1 MISKC
6 PECGRSYPAHHGSIC
21 KMCASKK
28 AKAEESTKEKE
39 LEQAAAQPVKVAP
52 KEIKNTNQGSM
63 EIMLKSEMGL
73 KPEEETIFFKQEK
86 KQEVVKSDFVDVAVL
101 AGNRQEDAM
110 KKISEKAKS
119 VLDICPNCQAPN
131 AGLALFCVECGKM
144 LTLSIAE
151 DKIID
156 YKLNEV
162 RGITKDQLEILKK
175 EGVETTLKLLD
186 KAYSPTKRKTLV
198 LKTNINEI
206 LLYRLV
212 NQCDLMRID
221 GVTPLNAYLLDLIGI
236 STIKL
241 LEKKTAKDVLDLI
254 AQKKSI
260 LYAKQVIILPEEK
273 LVKRWI
279 EDAKKIQKVVS

>member
-6 PECGRSYPAHHGSIC
+6 PECGRSYPSHHGSIC

-28 AKAEESTKEKE
+28 AKTENPSNGKTLEKSTTEPIKVNPKEELKKDIE
-39 LEQAAAQPVKVAP
+39 VKV
-52 KEIKNTNQGSM
+52 
-63 EIMLKSEMGL
+63 
-73 KPEEETIFFKQEK
+73 EEETIFFKEEEK
-86 KQEVVKSDFVDVAVL
+86 VEVVKSAFIDVVTL
-101 AGNRQEDAM
+101 ASNRQEDAM
-110 KKISEKAKS
+110 KKIAEKPKN
-119 VLDICPNCQAPN
+119 VLDVCPNCNTPN
-131 AGLALFCVECGKM
+131 GTLALFCVECGKM

-156 YKLNEV
+156 YKLHEV
-162 RGITKDQLEILKK
+162 KGITKEQLAILKK

-186 KAYSPTKRKTLV
+186 KGYSPTKRKTLI
-198 LKTNINEI
+198 LKTNLNEI

-221 GVTPLNAYLLDLIGI
+221 GVTPLNAYLLELIGI

-241 LEKKTAKDVLDLI
+241 LEKKMPKDVLALVE
-254 AQKKSI
+254 QKKSI

>member
-28 AKAEESTKEKE
+28 AKVEEVNKESK
-39 LEQAAAQPVKVAP
+39 QATSKPAP
-52 KEIKNTNQGSM
+52 KEIKNTNQGSI
-63 EIMLKSEMGL
+63 ETMLKSEMGL

-86 KQEVVKSDFVDVAVL
+86 KQEEVKSDFVDVAIL
-101 AGNRQEDAM
+101 AGTRQEDAM
-110 KKISEKAKS
+110 KKIAEKPKN
-119 VLDICPNCQAPN
+119 VLDVCPACNAPN
-131 AGLALFCVECGKM
+131 GTLALFCVECGKM
-144 LTLSIAE
+144 LTLSVAE

-162 RGITKDQLEILKK
+162 RGITKEQLEILKK
-175 EGVETTLKLLD
+175 EGIETTLKLLD
-186 KAYSPTKRKTLV
+186 KGYSPTKRKTLI

-212 NQCDLMRID
+212 NQCDLMRVD

-241 LEKKTAKDVLDLI
+241 LERKTSKDVLDLI

>member
-6 PECGRSYPAHHGSIC
+6 PECGRTYPSHHGSIC

-28 AKAEESTKEKE
+28 TKVEDTNKEKT
-39 LEQAAAQPVKVAP
+39 LEKSTTEAIRVNQKEEPKKDIDVKV
-52 KEIKNTNQGSM
+52 
-63 EIMLKSEMGL
+63 
-73 KPEEETIFFKQEK
+73 EEETIFFKEEK
-86 KQEVVKSDFVDVAVL
+86 KPEVVKSDFIDVVTL
-101 AGNRQEDAM
+101 ASNRQEDAM
-110 KKISEKAKS
+110 KKIAEKPKN
-119 VLDICPNCQAPN
+119 VLDVCPNCNTPN
-131 AGLALFCVECGKM
+131 GTLALFCVECGKM

-156 YKLNEV
+156 YKLHEV
-162 RGITKDQLEILKK
+162 KGITKEQLEILKK

-186 KAYSPTKRKTLV
+186 KGYSPTKRKTLI
-198 LKTNINEI
+198 LKTNLNEI

-221 GVTPLNAYLLDLIGI
+221 GVTPLNAYLLELIGI

-241 LEKKTAKDVLDLI
+241 LEKKTPKDVLALVE
-254 AQKKSI
+254 QKKSI
-260 LYAKQVIILPEEK
+260 LYSKQVIILPEEK